1 MIEKLHQLYPSLYG
15 KEYNEKELDNRFLSL
30 VEKHNKLFGNST
42 PMLFS
47 ASGRTE
53 IAGNHT
59 DHNLGLVI
67 GASINLDT
75 IAAVTKRDDSIVT
88 FISEGFPL
96 ITVDIS
102 DTEVKE
108 SEKNTTNSLIRGIAN
123 GFIKRGVSVGG
134 WNANVSSTVLIG
146 SGLSSSASVEVLIGE
161 IFNSL
166 FNEDKFSPIEIAK
179 IGQYAENIY
188 FGKPSGLL
196 DQVSCANGG
205 AVLIDFKDK
214 EEPVIESL
222 KLDLA
227 SFDLAMVITAVGD
240 CHAFLTDE
248 YSAIPNEM
256 KEVAHFF
263 GKESLREVDYNLFL
277 ESIKELR
284 EKLKN
289 DRAILRAYHYFSE
302 NERVT
307 FMKEELE
314 NEDIDTFLYNVNESG
329 ISSFC
334 FLQNVYPSINTK
346 EQGLSVA
353 LFLSQQILMGEGAS
367 RVHGGGFA
375 GTIQAYVPRR
385 LLERYI
391 SKMENVFGKGCS
403 TVISIRNKSV
413 CRLI

>member
-1 MIEKLHQLYPSLYG
+1 MIEKLHPLYPSLYG
-15 KEYNEKELDNRFLSL
+15 KNYNEKELDSRFTSL
-30 VEKHNKLFGNST
+30 IEKHKELFGNSS

-47 ASGRTE
+47 APGRTE

-59 DHNLGLVI
+59 DHNQGLVI

-75 IAAVTKRDDSIVT
+75 VAAVTKRDDSIVT

-108 SEKNTTNSLIRGIAN
+108 SEKNTTSALIRGIAN
-123 GFIKRGVSVGG
+123 GFKKRGVSVGG
-134 WNANVSSTVLIG
+134 WDANVSSTVLIG

-166 FNEDKFSPIEIAK
+166 FNEDKFSPIEVAK
-179 IGQYAENIY
+179 IGQYAENVY

-214 EEPVIESL
+214 DEPVIESL
-222 KLDLA
+222 NLDLS
-227 SFDLAMVITAVGD
+227 SFDLAMIITAVGD
-240 CHAFLTDE
+240 CHASLTDE
-248 YSAIPNEM
+248 YAAIPNEM

-263 GKESLREVDYNLFL
+263 GKENLREVDYGLFL

-289 DRAILRAYHYFSE
+289 DRAILRAYHYYSE
-302 NERVT
+302 NERVK

-329 ISSFC
+329 VSSFC
-334 FLQNVYPSINTK
+334 FLQNVYPSISTK
-346 EQGLSVA
+346 EQGLAIA
-353 LFLSQQILMGEGAS
+353 LFLSQQVLMGEGAS

-375 GTIQAYVPRR
+375 GTIQAYVPLR
-385 LLERYI
+385 LVDKYI
-391 SKMENVFGKGCS
+391 SKMESVFGKGCS
-403 TVISIRNKSV
+403 SVISIRNKSV

>member
-1 MIEKLHQLYPSLYG
+1 
-15 KEYNEKELDNRFLSL
+15 
-30 VEKHNKLFGNST
+30 
-42 PMLFS
+42 
-47 ASGRTE
+47 
-53 IAGNHT
+53 
-59 DHNLGLVI
+59 
-67 GASINLDT
+67 
-75 IAAVTKRDDSIVT
+75 
-88 FISEGFPL
+88 
-96 ITVDIS
+96 
-102 DTEVKE
+102 
-108 SEKNTTNSLIRGIAN
+108 
-123 GFIKRGVSVGG
+123 
-134 WNANVSSTVLIG
+134 
-146 SGLSSSASVEVLIGE
+146 
-161 IFNSL
+161 
-166 FNEDKFSPIEIAK
+166 
-179 IGQYAENIY
+179 
-188 FGKPSGLL
+188 
-196 DQVSCANGG
+196 
-205 AVLIDFKDK
+205 
-214 EEPVIESL
+214 
-222 KLDLA
+222 
-227 SFDLAMVITAVGD
+227 MVITAVGD

-263 GKESLREVDYNLFL
+263 GKESLRAVDYNLFL